1 MQNDFTLTTLAS
13 RPVVHTLPPDIRE
26 LRDHIGIREPRAL
39 RVRRATSAWLY
50 RMAAQVDPRPVR
62 TERDELFDA
71 ISTLLSE
78 PKCEAPRLKTASHQG
93 CSCVL

>member
-13 RPVVHTLPPDIRE
+13 RPVVHALPPDVRE
-26 LRDHIGIREPRAL
+26 LRDHIGIRERRTL
-39 RVRRATSAWLY
+39 RLRRVTSAWLY

-71 ISTLLSE
+71 ISALLAE
-78 PKCEAPRLKTASHQG
+78 PKCETPRLETASQRG
-93 CSCVL
+93 C